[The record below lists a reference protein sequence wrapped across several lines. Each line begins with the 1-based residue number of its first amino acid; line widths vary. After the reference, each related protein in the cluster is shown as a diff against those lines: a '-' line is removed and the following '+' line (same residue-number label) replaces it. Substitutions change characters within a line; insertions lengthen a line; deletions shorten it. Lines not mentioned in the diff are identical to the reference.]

1 MSRFPRFQLVGGAA
15 LALVFVSGCGALTK
29 IVEAV
34 AGGPEASITRLEP
47 AAEDLP
53 SVTTIAL
60 GSIEGKSEDTANIAG
75 VLGEALSRS
84 QRFDVA
90 ERDRLDVLAKENG
103 CSPQEV
109 SCVAKVL
116 PASAIVLGRVT
127 QAAYRE
133 NVDSSSYDCKR
144 NGKDAKCVTRTRKG
158 TARVAADLRL
168 VETASGKVLLQ
179 RRIMKTEQTETR
191 AEDDQPEAI
200 DSGALLELA
209 RAGVA
214 RDFFAALSPH
224 EVYEQVPLEHD
235 GDLPDLDRG
244 NDLMKQQDLAGAVAA
259 YQRAAKAVEASPS
272 LDKNVKAKAYYC
284 LAVGLAGQ
292 ERYDEALAELGKAQ
306 KLAPNEDWAKLA
318 ERMTTWRADAAAVSR
333 QLAFRQRAVPASPPP
348 EEPPANAAMTPEP

>member
-1 MSRFPRFQLVGGAA
+1 MSRFELLVGAA
-15 LALVFVSGCGALTK
+15 LALGFVSGCAALTK
-29 IVEAV
+29 IVEV
-34 AGGPEASITRLEP
+34 VTGGPEASIARVEP

-60 GSIEGKSEDTANIAG
+60 GSIEGKPEDTGNIAG

-90 ERDRLDVLAKENG
+90 ERDRLDLLAKENG
-103 CSPQEV
+103 CSAQEV
-109 SCVAKVL
+109 SCVAKAL

-168 VETASGKVLLQ
+168 VETASGKVLVQ
-179 RRIMKTEQTETR
+179 RRIMKTEQAETR
-191 AEDDQPEAI
+191 ADDDQPEAI
-200 DSGALLELA
+200 DSGALIERA

-244 NDLMKQQDLAGAVAA
+244 NDLMKQQDVAGAVVA
-259 YQRAAKAVEASPS
+259 YQRAAKAAEANTS

-292 ERYDEALAELGKAQ
+292 QQYEAALTEIGRAQ
-306 KLAPNEDWAKLA
+306 NLAPNEDWAKLA
-318 ERMTTWRADAAAVSR
+318 ERITAWKAAAAAAAR
-333 QLAFRQRAVPASPPP
+333 QFAFRQSAMPPASAAP
-348 EEPPANAAMTPEP
+348 EQPPANAAAMSEP